1 MTRGAIIICVLAPA
15 TEVIVD
21 QDNENSLWLSP
32 LTNVNL
38 PLTGVLSVYLA
49 NIDCALY
56 SMKLTIDTANLLMI
70 FSLIR
75 GDASIH
81 PDLRPRSKSQV

>member
-1 MTRGAIIICVLAPA
+1 MN
-15 TEVIVD
+15 
-21 QDNENSLWLSP
+21 QDNENGLWLSP

-56 SMKLTIDTANLLMI
+56 SLKLTINTANLLMI
-70 FSLIR
+70 FSLTR
-75 GDASIH
+75 GTLQYILYS
-81 PDLRPRSKSQV
+81 DLRPRSKS

>member
-1 MTRGAIIICVLAPA
+1 M
-15 TEVIVD
+15 D
-21 QDNENSLWLSP
+21 QDNENGLWLSP

-38 PLTGVLSVYLA
+38 LLTGVLSVHLA

-70 FSLIR
+70 FSLTR

-81 PDLRPRSKSQV
+81 PVLRSSSSVKIPSKESSKKYG